1 LQEGHYEAPGNA
13 TEEQLANI
21 WVTLL
26 KMKKVSIRDNFFDLG
41 GNSFMAIQ
49 IITLIGNTF
58 KVKISIK
65 DLFEN
70 PSIEALARLIDAQES
85 KFENSLLHTP
95 VSDNYPLTEIQ
106 KAYWLASQ
114 QDNVS
119 VSYNT
124 TLGWSVKAAID
135 LDKIEQAFRL
145 LLDRHEILRYI
156 IDYDEKGELRFYLQD
171 PARTGEGFLVVDM
184 GDEPVDE
191 QGAIRLFDEEN
202 KFLFDFRNGPL
213 MRIKIIRNTPTEY
226 FIFFNTHHIISD
238 PFSLQIIFND
248 LLLSYHYLQQGRSG
262 VLQPAPEFSFRDYA
276 WSLAVQAREEDQLKS
291 ENFWR
296 TYLSGRQA
304 VVKFPGARTLAAPSN
319 QAGVVKLLI
328 NEKGLVNAL
337 RNYNREHQGTMF
349 VMWLSLVKTLIYLE
363 TGQQD
368 LSFGCPVN
376 SRNNHELSNIVGLF
390 LNTIIVR
397 SVIAED
403 PDFAALYETVKT
415 ATVSALAHSE
425 YPFLKLAVIEGAETG
440 KGGGEFNIGFN
451 LNPKVPTRNINY
463 PGFDFRPLQK
473 KERYVKA
480 DIWVDITELEDT
492 VSFEVSYRKEVFEES
507 YISALLDKL
516 KYLVKHCLA
525 DSHLKLSFIKA
536 LVEVDQKQAKDTR
549 MKHQRESN
557 LKKLKKHL

>member
-1 LQEGHYEAPGNA
+1 
-13 TEEQLANI
+13 
-21 WVTLL
+21 
-26 KMKKVSIRDNFFDLG
+26 
-41 GNSFMAIQ
+41 
-49 IITLIGNTF
+49 
-58 KVKISIK
+58 
-65 DLFEN
+65 
-70 PSIEALARLIDAQES
+70 
-85 KFENSLLHTP
+85 
-95 VSDNYPLTEIQ
+95 
-106 KAYWLASQ
+106 
-114 QDNVS
+114 
-119 VSYNT
+119 
-124 TLGWSVKAAID
+124 
-135 LDKIEQAFRL
+135 
-145 LLDRHEILRYI
+145 
-156 IDYDEKGELRFYLQD
+156 
-171 PARTGEGFLVVDM
+171 
-184 GDEPVDE
+184 
-191 QGAIRLFDEEN
+191 
-202 KFLFDFRNGPL
+202 
-213 MRIKIIRNTPTEY
+213 
-226 FIFFNTHHIISD
+226 
-238 PFSLQIIFND
+238 
-248 LLLSYHYLQQGRSG
+248 
-262 VLQPAPEFSFRDYA
+262 
-276 WSLAVQAREEDQLKS
+276 VQAREEDQLKS